1 MDVVTRASDRLAKP
15 SCMGRSDHLEI
26 ALIVQDVPGPILPL
40 RNKLPDFL
48 DERGVLVVT
57 PINGHIFG
65 QPRRKSSEA
74 VRRLCL
80 QVPRDM
86 DERATFLVPDRGL
99 DSRSY
104 PLVVEVLDGM
114 PSSVWPLFQVVVDDV
129 GPDDDRFEDPAVGL
143 MPAQSCTKDASEH
156 VNSFLR
162 S

>member
-1 MDVVTRASDRLAKP
+1 
-15 SCMGRSDHLEI
+15 MGRSDHSEI
-26 ALIVQDVPGPILPL
+26 AFIVEDVPGIILPL
-40 RNKLPDFL
+40 RNKLSDFL

-114 PSSVWPLFQVVVDDV
+114 PSSVWPLFQGVVDDV
-129 GPDDDRFEDPAVGL
+129 GADDERFEDPAVGKVT
-143 MPAQSCTKDASEH
+143 AQSCAKDTSEY
-156 VNSFLR
+156 VRLG
-162 S
+162 